1 VSRPAVGRAAVGGS
15 AVGGEDRP
23 VAQRLVIVA
32 PTSVRWDSRTHRIA
46 AAVAARGHEV
56 VVLARAEADL
66 PLEEDHP
73 AGYRIRRVTVSAVD
87 GVPVPGIVR
96 RGIRAAWSRRPGS
109 SAPSLQWS
117 ADPTG
122 AIASAGPGRGRA
134 RLAAVRR
141 AAGAGVRI
149 ARIALTVRAQA
160 KASLAVDP
168 GADLYHGMAYM
179 GIPVALALAGRRG
192 VPAVY
197 DARDIYLDARNLAR
211 LPGPA
216 RAVVGRLERRWARRA
231 SRVVTVNDGYARVM
245 AERWAIP
252 SPAVVMNCPDPLP
265 VAGRPRRFHE
275 RLGLAPDAPVV
286 LYHGGFSPDRG
297 IEQLVEALPLL
308 PGVHLVC
315 MGYGLLEPLLR
326 ARAAASDGRLHV
338 LPAVPPEELL
348 EWVASADV
356 VAIPIQPTTLN
367 HRLTTPNKL
376 FEALAAGVPIV
387 AADLPGMAPIVR
399 ETGAGVVCDPTTP
412 ASLAAAIRSLLELPE
427 ADRRAIGERGRRAA
441 TRRYNWAAQVE
452 ILLAEYGRLT
462 GRPW

>member
-1 VSRPAVGRAAVGGS
+1 
-15 AVGGEDRP
+15 
-23 VAQRLVIVA
+23 
-32 PTSVRWDSRTHRIA
+32 
-46 AAVAARGHEV
+46 
-56 VVLARAEADL
+56 
-66 PLEEDHP
+66 
-73 AGYRIRRVTVSAVD
+73 
-87 GVPVPGIVR
+87 
-96 RGIRAAWSRRPGS
+96 
-109 SAPSLQWS
+109 
-117 ADPTG
+117 
-122 AIASAGPGRGRA
+122 
-134 RLAAVRR
+134 
-141 AAGAGVRI
+141 
-149 ARIALTVRAQA
+149 
-160 KASLAVDP
+160 
-168 GADLYHGMAYM
+168 
-179 GIPVALALAGRRG
+179 
-192 VPAVY
+192 
-197 DARDIYLDARNLAR
+197 
-211 LPGPA
+211 
-216 RAVVGRLERRWARRA
+216 
-231 SRVVTVNDGYARVM
+231 M

-275 RLGLAPDAPVV
+275 RLGLASDAPVV

-399 ETGAGVVCDPTTP
+399 ETGAGVVCDPTKP